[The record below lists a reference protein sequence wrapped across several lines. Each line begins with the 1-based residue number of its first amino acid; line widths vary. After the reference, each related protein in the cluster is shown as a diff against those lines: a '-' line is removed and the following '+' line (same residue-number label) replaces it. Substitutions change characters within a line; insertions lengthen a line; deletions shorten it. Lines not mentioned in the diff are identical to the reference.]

1 MYVSSG
7 IPVAPSRR
15 LIPYGINGRPRPHI
29 IAHPLFAAGC
39 ADNSR
44 GGVGATSQRE
54 RFSPQDA
61 QTIHAEALAQHRSV
75 SGYLLNVLERSIWI
89 EERSQVG
96 LSYTIKIAPPDASEG
111 RTAIHLHCTVE
122 QADGIRKAAK
132 RRLSSIS

>member
-1 MYVSSG
+1 MVSMDAQGRTSL
-7 IPVAPSRR
+7 
-15 LIPYGINGRPRPHI
+15 LIR
-29 IAHPLFAAGC
+29 C
-39 ADNSR
+39 
-44 GGVGATSQRE
+44 
-54 RFSPQDA
+54 SPQDA

-111 RTAIHLHCTVE
+111 RTAIHLRCTVE

-132 RRLSSIS
+132 RRLSSISSFVVFSLRRQWRAAEQIRNSGLLFQT